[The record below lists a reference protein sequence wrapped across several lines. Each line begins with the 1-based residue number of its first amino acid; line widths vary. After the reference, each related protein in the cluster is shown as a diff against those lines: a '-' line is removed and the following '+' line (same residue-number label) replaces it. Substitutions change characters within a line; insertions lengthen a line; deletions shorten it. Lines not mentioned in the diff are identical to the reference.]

1 MLSES
6 WIQPPKSRF
15 SNVPLVTHITLSSS
29 LFTAVNSNLPDKQ
42 ASENGGTSC
51 GVQSISLEDDGRLAE
66 WKGILKEMA
75 DAFRAADENCADFVI
90 CPTEKAIAERKRAM
104 ALLDKYFDDLWN

>member
-1 MLSES
+1 MNSY
-6 WIQPPKSRF
+6 P
-15 SNVPLVTHITLSSS
+15 
-29 LFTAVNSNLPDKQ
+29 SNLPDKQ
-42 ASENGGTSC
+42 VSENGGTSC

>member
-1 MLSES
+1 M
-6 WIQPPKSRF
+6 RYG
-15 SNVPLVTHITLSSS
+15 NVVMFPLGS
-29 LFTAVNSNLPDKQ
+29 LFGEIG
-42 ASENGGTSC
+42 SERR
-51 GVQSISLEDDGRLAE
+51 IPMADILAE

-75 DAFRAADENCADFVI
+75 DAFRAADKNCADFVI